1 MTGAAQAADKTIVV
15 GYQTDALPS
24 SVGIANGDF
33 DKATG
38 AKIDFR
44 RFNSGAEIFAAIASG
59 DVQVGYVGS
68 SPFAAATSRGL
79 DVKAFYLASI
89 SGVDEALVVRNGSGI
104 NSLADLKGKKLA
116 AAPVSTDHYQ
126 LLALI
131 KSLGLNEKD
140 VQVFA
145 IPQPDIV
152 AGYNRGDLDGGFV
165 WDPALT
171 ELKKNGKVLVT
182 SKEVAEKGA
191 PTFSAWVA
199 TAAFAKE
206 NPGFL
211 KAFAGV
217 IDKYQTSFANDKAAW
232 GPDSDNA
239 KVLAK
244 LLGGTPQNQ
253 ASALKNL
260 TLLPVDVAAF
270 RPVAWRRREVRARQD
285 PEGHLGLPQGSEE
298 DLRRPAFLR
307 RVRHDGRRGGAQE
320 ARNVSPSSAG
330 ASPSTLAARQPLS
343 TGNLKAHA
351 ARRQSERLLCRP
363 RRADGARARSGLARH
378 SRSRIRGR
386 ARRLG
391 LREVDA
397 AQRHG
402 GVPAALVGFDRAQR
416 RRGHG
421 PRRRSRRRLPEGCF
435 AALEDGRGECRARA
449 QVRGRRPDGAPR
461 PRAGACCAWSACRT
475 SPTRRLTNCRAACAS
490 ASASPARS
498 PPTPPSCSWT
508 SRSARSTA

>member
-1 MTGAAQAADKTIVV
+1 MIFRRAFLAGALGALALTAGAAHAADKTVVV

-38 AKIDFR
+38 VKIDFR
-44 RFNSGAEIFAAIASG
+44 RFNSGADIFAAIASG

-89 SGVDEALVVRNGSGI
+89 SGIDEALVVRNGSGI

-131 KSLGLNEKD
+131 KSIGLNEKD

-182 SKEVAEKGA
+182 SREVADKGA

-206 NPGFL
+206 NPVFL

-217 IDKYQTSFANDKAAW
+217 IDKYQTSFINDKAAW

-239 KVLAK
+239 KALAK
-244 LLGGTPQNQ
+244 LLGGTPQDQ

-260 TLLPVDVAAF
+260 SLVPIDAQLSDT
-270 RPVAWRRREVRARQD
+270 W
-285 PEGHLGLPQGSEE
+285 LG
-298 DLRRPAFLR
+298 
-307 RVRHDGRRGGAQE
+307 GGE
-320 ARNVSPSSAG
+320 
-330 ASPSTLAARQPLS
+330 
-343 TGNLKAHA
+343 K
-351 ARRQSERLLCRP
+351 
-363 RRADGARARSGLARH
+363 SGLAKILQDT
-378 SRSRIRGR
+378 SVFLKDQKKIS
-386 ARRLG
+386 
-391 LREVDA
+391 EVLPSYAAFVTTDA
-397 AQRHG
+397 VA
-402 GVPAALVGFDRAQR
+402 GVK
-416 RRGHG
+416 
-421 PRRRSRRRLPEGCF
+421 
-435 AALEDGRGECRARA
+435 
-449 QVRGRRPDGAPR
+449 RPG
-461 PRAGACCAWSACRT
+461 T
-475 SPTRRLTNCRAACAS
+475 
-490 ASASPARS
+490 
-498 PPTPPSCSWT
+498 
-508 SRSARSTA
+508 

>member
-1 MTGAAQAADKTIVV
+1 MIFRRTFLAGALGALALMAGAAHAADKTVVV

-38 AKIDFR
+38 VKIDFR
-44 RFNSGAEIFAAIASG
+44 RFNSGADIFAAIASG

-79 DVKAFYLASI
+79 DGKAFYLASL
-89 SGVDEALVVRNGSGI
+89 SGTDEALVVRNGSGI

-131 KSLGLNEKD
+131 KSVGLNEKD

-182 SKEVAEKGA
+182 SKEVADKGA

-199 TAAFAKE
+199 AAAFAKE
-206 NPGFL
+206 NPSFL

-217 IDKYQTSFANDKAAW
+217 IDKYQTSFVNDKAAW
-232 GPDSDNA
+232 APDSDNA
-239 KVLAK
+239 KLLAK
-244 LLGGTPQNQ
+244 LLGGTPQDQ

-260 TLLPVDVAAF
+260 SLVPIEAQLSDK
-270 RPVAWRRREVRARQD
+270 W
-285 PEGHLGLPQGSEE
+285 LG
-298 DLRRPAFLR
+298 
-307 RVRHDGRRGGAQE
+307 GGE
-320 ARNVSPSSAG
+320 
-330 ASPSTLAARQPLS
+330 
-343 TGNLKAHA
+343 K
-351 ARRQSERLLCRP
+351 
-363 RRADGARARSGLARH
+363 SGLAKILQDT
-378 SRSRIRGR
+378 SVFLKDQKENFRS
-386 ARRLG
+386 
-391 LREVDA
+391 
-397 AQRHG
+397 
-402 GVPAALVGFDRAQR
+402 
-416 RRGHG
+416 
-421 PRRRSRRRLPEGCF
+421 S
-435 AALEDGRGECRARA
+435 
-449 QVRGRRPDGAPR
+449 
-461 PRAGACCAWSACRT
+461 
-475 SPTRRLTNCRAACAS
+475 
-490 ASASPARS
+490 
-498 PPTPPSCSWT
+498 
-508 SRSARSTA
+508 

>member
-1 MTGAAQAADKTIVV
+1 MSFDKTFLAAALGALALMTVAAQAADKTVVV

-33 DKATG
+33 EKATG

-131 KSLGLNEKD
+131 KSLGLTEKD

-145 IPQPDIV
+145 IPQPEIV

-171 ELKKNGKVLVT
+171 ELKKNGKVIVT
-182 SKEVAEKGA
+182 SKDVADKGA

-211 KAFAGV
+211 KAYAGV
-217 IDKYQTSFANDKAAW
+217 VDKYQTSFVNDKAAW

-244 LLGGTPQNQ
+244 LLGGTPQDQ
-253 ASALKNL
+253 ARALKNL
-260 TLLPVDVAAF
+260 SLLPIDAQLSDS
-270 RPVAWRRREVRARQD
+270 W
-285 PEGHLGLPQGSEE
+285 LG
-298 DLRRPAFLR
+298 
-307 RVRHDGRRGGAQE
+307 GGE
-320 ARNVSPSSAG
+320 
-330 ASPSTLAARQPLS
+330 
-343 TGNLKAHA
+343 K
-351 ARRQSERLLCRP
+351 
-363 RRADGARARSGLARH
+363 SGLAGILKDT
-378 SRSRIRGR
+378 SVFLKDQKKISDVLPSY
-386 ARRLG
+386 AAF
-391 LREVDA
+391 VTTDA
-397 AQRHG
+397 I
-402 GVPAALVGFDRAQR
+402 
-416 RRGHG
+416 
-421 PRRRSRRRLPEGCF
+421 
-435 AALEDGRGECRARA
+435 
-449 QVRGRRPDGAPR
+449 
-461 PRAGACCAWSACRT
+461 
-475 SPTRRLTNCRAACAS
+475 
-490 ASASPARS
+490 
-498 PPTPPSCSWT
+498 TPLKKPGT
-508 SRSARSTA
+508 

>member
-1 MTGAAQAADKTIVV
+1 MPFGKILLAAALGALALMTGAAQAADRTVVV

-33 DKATG
+33 EKATG

-89 SGVDEALVVRNGSGI
+89 SGVDEGLVVRNGSGI

-131 KSLGLNEKD
+131 KSLSLNEKD

-171 ELKKNGKVLVT
+171 ELKKNGKVIAT
-182 SKEVAEKGA
+182 SRDVADKGA

-199 TAAFAKE
+199 TADFAKE
-206 NPGFL
+206 NPAFL
-211 KAFAGV
+211 KAFASV
-217 IDKYQTSFANDKAAW
+217 IDKYQTSFANDKVAW

-244 LLGGTPQNQ
+244 LLGGTPQDQ
-253 ASALKNL
+253 ARALKNL
-260 TLLPVDVAAF
+260 SLLPVDTQLSDQ
-270 RPVAWRRREVRARQD
+270 W
-285 PEGHLGLPQGSEE
+285 LG
-298 DLRRPAFLR
+298 
-307 RVRHDGRRGGAQE
+307 GGE
-320 ARNVSPSSAG
+320 
-330 ASPSTLAARQPLS
+330 
-343 TGNLKAHA
+343 K
-351 ARRQSERLLCRP
+351 
-363 RRADGARARSGLARH
+363 SGLATILKDTAVFLKDQKKI
-378 SRSRIRGR
+378 SDVLPSY
-386 ARRLG
+386 ASFVTTDAVAG
-391 LREVDA
+391 LKKP
-397 AQRHG
+397 G
-402 GVPAALVGFDRAQR
+402 
-416 RRGHG
+416 
-421 PRRRSRRRLPEGCF
+421 
-435 AALEDGRGECRARA
+435 
-449 QVRGRRPDGAPR
+449 
-461 PRAGACCAWSACRT
+461 T
-475 SPTRRLTNCRAACAS
+475 
-490 ASASPARS
+490 
-498 PPTPPSCSWT
+498 
-508 SRSARSTA
+508 

>member
-1 MTGAAQAADKTIVV
+1 MSFGKTFLAAALGALALMTGAAQAADRTVVV

-33 DKATG
+33 EKATG

-131 KSLGLNEKD
+131 KSLGLSEKD

-145 IPQPDIV
+145 IPQPEIV

-171 ELKKNGKVLVT
+171 ELKKNGKVIVT
-182 SKEVAEKGA
+182 SRDVADKGA

-211 KAFAGV
+211 KGFASV

-244 LLGGTPQNQ
+244 LLGGTPQDQ

-260 TLLPVDVAAF
+260 SLLPIDAQLSDS
-270 RPVAWRRREVRARQD
+270 W
-285 PEGHLGLPQGSEE
+285 LG
-298 DLRRPAFLR
+298 
-307 RVRHDGRRGGAQE
+307 GGE
-320 ARNVSPSSAG
+320 
-330 ASPSTLAARQPLS
+330 
-343 TGNLKAHA
+343 K
-351 ARRQSERLLCRP
+351 
-363 RRADGARARSGLARH
+363 SGLAGILKDT
-378 SRSRIRGR
+378 SVFLKDQKKISDVLPSY
-386 ARRLG
+386 AAF
-391 LREVDA
+391 VTTDA
-397 AQRHG
+397 I
-402 GVPAALVGFDRAQR
+402 
-416 RRGHG
+416 
-421 PRRRSRRRLPEGCF
+421 
-435 AALEDGRGECRARA
+435 
-449 QVRGRRPDGAPR
+449 APLKK
-461 PRAGACCAWSACRT
+461 PGT
-475 SPTRRLTNCRAACAS
+475 
-490 ASASPARS
+490 
-498 PPTPPSCSWT
+498 
-508 SRSARSTA
+508 

>member
-1 MTGAAQAADKTIVV
+1 MIFRRTFLAGALGVLALTAGAAHAADKTVVV

-38 AKIDFR
+38 VKIDFR
-44 RFNSGAEIFAAIASG
+44 R
-59 DVQVGYVGS
+59 
-68 SPFAAATSRGL
+68 L
-79 DVKAFYLASI
+79 I
-89 SGVDEALVVRNGSGI
+89 SGIDEALVVRNGSGI

-131 KSLGLNEKD
+131 KSIGLNEKD

-182 SKEVAEKGA
+182 SREVADKGA

-217 IDKYQTSFANDKAAW
+217 IDKYQTSFINDKAAW

-239 KVLAK
+239 KALAK
-244 LLGGTPQNQ
+244 LLGGTPQDQ

-260 TLLPVDVAAF
+260 SLVPIDAQLSDT
-270 RPVAWRRREVRARQD
+270 W
-285 PEGHLGLPQGSEE
+285 LG
-298 DLRRPAFLR
+298 
-307 RVRHDGRRGGAQE
+307 GGE
-320 ARNVSPSSAG
+320 
-330 ASPSTLAARQPLS
+330 
-343 TGNLKAHA
+343 K
-351 ARRQSERLLCRP
+351 
-363 RRADGARARSGLARH
+363 SGLAKILQDT
-378 SRSRIRGR
+378 SVFLKDQKKIS
-386 ARRLG
+386 
-391 LREVDA
+391 EVLPSYAAFVTTDA
-397 AQRHG
+397 VA
-402 GVPAALVGFDRAQR
+402 GVK
-416 RRGHG
+416 
-421 PRRRSRRRLPEGCF
+421 
-435 AALEDGRGECRARA
+435 
-449 QVRGRRPDGAPR
+449 RPG
-461 PRAGACCAWSACRT
+461 T
-475 SPTRRLTNCRAACAS
+475 
-490 ASASPARS
+490 
-498 PPTPPSCSWT
+498 
-508 SRSARSTA
+508 